1 MKAFIT
7 RYYHLV
13 LLGISFLVISLSI
26 LFLLSSHHS
35 LKDSLDEHY
44 DAKISE
50 SASSKPTPSALEALE
65 RLGRK
70 TLWKARED
78 GASPLVSRLYL
89 LKDGQLIDPMTGS
102 QSLYPPVPNQWLID
116 KGLDYT
122 DMNILD
128 RDPKGKGF
136 TVLEEFQAGTD
147 PNDPKQYPPLF
158 TKLGYAEQDIRQTR
172 LLFDFLGEEENE
184 GRKEYRLRPAQAFP
198 LPNPAKGDRPDTS
211 TRNVIMGETIPGA
224 PFLKVIGYEDRKKN
238 INDTEYDVSELAL
251 ENTLT
256 GEKHLL
262 VKKNTSREY
271 KLRPID
277 LIESVILHYQL
288 AGAPEELITVER
300 GKVFTLGS
308 LDKNY
313 TETYKLKDFSS
324 EGILLEKAGKPF
336 TVKPSGSAAAATP
349 TAPPASAP

>member
-1 MKAFIT
+1 MKAFFT

-13 LLGISFLVISLSI
+13 LLGVSFLVLSLSI

-35 LKDSLDEHY
+35 LKDSLDEHS
-44 DAKISE
+44 DAKTSE
-50 SASSKPTPSALEALE
+50 SASSKPTPSAIEALE

-70 TLWKARED
+70 TPWKARED
-78 GASPLVSRLYL
+78 GASPLVSRPYL

-158 TKLGYAEQDIRQTR
+158 TKLGYTEQDIRKTIH
-172 LLFDFLGEEENE
+172 LFDFLGEEENE
-184 GRKEYRLRPAQAFP
+184 GRKEYQLRPAQP
-198 LPNPAKGDRPDTS
+198 LPNPAKGNRPDTS
-211 TRNVIMGETIPGA
+211 TRNVIIGEPIPGA
-224 PFLKVIGYEDRKKN
+224 PFLKVTGYEDRKKN
-238 INDTEYDVSELAL
+238 INDTEYDVGELAL
-251 ENTLT
+251 VNTLT

-271 KLRPID
+271 KRRPIE

-300 GKVFTLGS
+300 GKEFILGS